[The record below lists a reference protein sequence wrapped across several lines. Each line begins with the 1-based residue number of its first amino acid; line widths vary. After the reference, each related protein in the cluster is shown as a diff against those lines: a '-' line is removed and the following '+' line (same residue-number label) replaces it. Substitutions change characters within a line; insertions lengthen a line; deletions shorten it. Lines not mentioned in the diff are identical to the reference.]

1 MKNKILQYL
10 LILSLHFIVIQ
21 KANALEQFNFDV
33 TNIEILENG
42 KIFKGLNK
50 GVIKTDDG
58 LIIEADKF
66 EYNKPLN
73 IFKWLKKNNI
83 EDKEMLRTFNCGV
96 GFCLITNPKNLKKIK
111 KFFSKEY
118 KPYIIG
124 KIIRGKEK
132 VKLNGYIDW
141 S

>member
-50 GVIKTDDG
+50 GVIKTDG
-58 LIIEADKF
+58 LIIEADEF

-73 IFKWLKKNNI
+73 IFNAWV
-83 EDKEMLRTFNCGV
+83 T
-96 GFCLITNPKNLKKIK
+96 
-111 KFFSKEY
+111 SK
-118 KPYIIG
+118 
-124 KIIRGKEK
+124 
-132 VKLNGYIDW
+132 
-141 S
+141 